1 MGGARGSSS
10 GVLCKT
16 AHADTGRLFVGG
28 WTSGHA
34 LLKPRSGLYGWN
46 QLRKGIPVSLT
57 AQRVAFCFLAYHLS
71 QEELAIF
78 RRWILREND
87 RGLWV
92 PGVSTLNALWHW
104 ANTDGSSTHTE
115 SARYYHDFDSDGS
128 IKCDDDLEP
137 INECSGQAIS
147 AYQLDNHHKLNILNT
162 TTSSND
168 LNTTI
173 SSIPPQLR
181 SHHNFNPTTTSI
193 PPQLQYHHIF
203 NPATTSIPP
212 QTQFHHNFNPTTTT
226 SPNTNTS

>member
-46 QLRKGIPVSLT
+46 QLRKGIPVALT

-71 QEELAIF
+71 QEELALF

-92 PGVSTLNALWHW
+92 PGVSTLNAFWH
-104 ANTDGSSTHTE
+104 
-115 SARYYHDFDSDGS
+115 
-128 IKCDDDLEP
+128 
-137 INECSGQAIS
+137 
-147 AYQLDNHHKLNILNT
+147 
-162 TTSSND
+162 
-168 LNTTI
+168 
-173 SSIPPQLR
+173 
-181 SHHNFNPTTTSI
+181 
-193 PPQLQYHHIF
+193 
-203 NPATTSIPP
+203 
-212 QTQFHHNFNPTTTT
+212 
-226 SPNTNTS
+226 